1 MFLSQDL
8 GATPPDSP
16 LSVPVGAPP
25 VPPHQQKSQR
35 SGSRTNPNS
44 KTQEETSGNPKLSPC
59 LVASSVLPTPK
70 TAVAEGKKNAR
81 VVEVDATPLQ
91 AAPPPLSPPSKRR
104 RDEDNGDPAV
114 CSRPDLSGHLRHHPL
129 YPQLQS
135 SLPSET
141 LRLFAVATVI
151 LFTPN

>member
-35 SGSRTNPNS
+35 SRSRTNPNS

-70 TAVAEGKKNAR
+70 MAVAEGKKNAR

-91 AAPPPLSPPSKRR
+91 AAPPPLSPPPKRR

-114 CSRPDLSGHLRHHPL
+114 CSPDLRQHPL
-129 YPQLQS
+129 YPQLQ